1 MLVVPDVDACPL
13 RVIFPM
19 LLVMF
24 RVTPGT
30 ASADIPIFRTSE

>member
-30 ASADIPIFRTSE
+30 ASPDMSIEKDS